1 MQLSELM
8 DLTRQFMDADGSTRW
23 SDSFVRTAL
32 ANVYDQ
38 EWSNILNAAPYYTF
52 NTVQLAPDANGIIDI
67 TDLTTGTGDSAKN
80 FYRILGMN
88 DGNYQYRETRFQ
100 DVPLATTTNYLPTYP
115 RLFYRA
121 GDTVQVLPIGTSPTL
136 NITVNWKPTGITSLA
151 SDSSTITYPQYNEL
165 IVARM
170 AAAEL
175 LVKGGAEPE
184 AAAVLIRSAAD
195 DRSSMLDDIRRMTIS
210 PTFMAYPDLAW
221 EWAAN

>member
-8 DLTRQFMDADGSTRW
+8 ILTRQFMDADGSTRW
-23 SDSFVRTAL
+23 SDSFVRTVL

-38 EWSNILNAAPYYTF
+38 EWSDILNAAPYYTF
-52 NTVQLAPDANGIIDI
+52 NTVRLAPDANGIIDI

-121 GDTVQVLPIGTSPTL
+121 GDTVQVLPVGTSPTL
-136 NITVNWKPTGITSLA
+136 NITVNWKPTGITALA
-151 SDSSTITYPQYNEL
+151 SDESDITYPAYNEPV
-165 IVARM
+165 IAQM

-184 AAAVLIRSAAD
+184 AAAILINAAKD
-195 DRSSMLDDIRRMTIS
+195 TRASMLDDLRRMTIS
-210 PTFMAYPDLAW
+210 PTFMAYPDLPW